1 VYQGTDDGAPA
12 RRSAVARPDDR
23 ASAECAADAPQSRSH
38 SRTQSRTESLK
49 PTNGVAAP
57 RLNGDGAAAT
67 AAEVE
72 AAAAEVEAA
81 AAAAVSVVGAG
92 EGLATEL
99 REVCA
104 RMRAAATDGWTVFVS
119 PEMAGLGTVGG
130 LTLTLTLTRTLSLT
144 LRLTLRA

>member
-1 VYQGTDDGAPA
+1 MYQGTEDGAPA

-23 ASAECAADAPQSRSH
+23 ASAECAADAPQSRTH
-38 SRTQSRTESLK
+38 SRTHSRTESLK

-67 AAEVE
+67 
-72 AAAAEVEAA
+72 AAEVEAA

-130 LTLTLTLTRTLSLT
+130 PTLSLTLTRTPSLTLSLT
-144 LRLTLRA
+144 LRA